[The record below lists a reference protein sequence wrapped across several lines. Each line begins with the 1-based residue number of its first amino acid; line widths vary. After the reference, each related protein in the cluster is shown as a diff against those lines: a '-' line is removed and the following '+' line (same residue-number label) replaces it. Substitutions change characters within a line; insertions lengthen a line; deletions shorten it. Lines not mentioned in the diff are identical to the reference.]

1 LSAFERVVDTTPGFR
16 ARPGQQAMAECI
28 ATTLS
33 QVDLG
38 DHPAPQSAIAVIQ
51 AGTGV
56 GKSAAYASTAIAMAL
71 ARKTRVLISTATVA
85 LQEQLM
91 QKDLPALAATLGQPF
106 DYALAKGR
114 GRYVC
119 KLKLERLV
127 GDGATEDDFFEDEGQ
142 DRHLRMALQGDTEA
156 RRERLYGDMA
166 ALLAQAQWDGDRD
179 TLPQAPDPQ
188 DWSGVAAERHSC
200 TARHCPRYKECSY
213 YNARSRLAQAQV
225 IVANHDLVL
234 ASLGMKA
241 LPELDNCLVIFD
253 EGHHLPAV
261 ALDQFSSS
269 MDLSRLRWLDVLPK
283 AMQEVAAKL
292 DLHLGGEVQTVCSQ
306 LKAALTDL
314 ARMAMELV
322 LAGGATDTRSGYQ
335 GAQTG
340 ARPGRSAGGGAKGW
354 GKDGPGASTEASVRF
369 AHGVLPA
376 HLVEPVAHILAQA
389 SGLSSTLEALGAE
402 VKAIAKGDP
411 SRATQC
417 ATLYAKLG
425 ALAPR
430 LASLTSTATL
440 LLEHGAQPLAKW
452 LQAQTDNGYTNL
464 SAHACPT
471 VPGDL
476 LRQLLWSRVR
486 GAVVTSASLT
496 SCGSFDYFLQEA
508 GLAQLPQV
516 KTLAVPSPFDYATQ
530 GTLTVVHTR
539 ADPKQAEAYTAEMVA
554 ALVQDLHTVQRG
566 ALVLFTSRAQMR
578 AATDA
583 LPEALRLRV
592 LVQGSQSRSRLLA
605 THAEQVAAG
614 MPSIVFGMQSF
625 GEGLDLPGAL
635 CETVFITKL
644 PFAPPSEPVEEARA
658 EWLRS
663 LERDPFNELVVP
675 ATGIK
680 LLQWTGRAIRTE
692 DDRARVVCYDK
703 RLLQQAY
710 GRRMLAGLPPY
721 RVEERRIGVA
731 PASTA
736 SQ

>member
-1 LSAFERVVDTTPGFR
+1 MTSEASTPSDMAATALAAFERVVDATPGFR
-16 ARPGQQAMAECI
+16 SRPGQHAMAACI
-28 ATTLS
+28 ANTLS

-38 DHPAPQSAIAVIQ
+38 EHPSPQSAIAVVQ

-91 QKDLPALAATLGQPF
+91 QKDLPALAATLGLPF

-142 DRHLRMALQGDTEA
+142 DRHLRMALHGDTEE
-156 RRERLYGDMA
+156 RRQRLYGTMA
-166 ALLAQAQWDGDRD
+166 TLLAQAQWDGDRD
-179 TLPQAPDPQ
+179 TLPQAPDPL
-188 DWSGVAAERHSC
+188 DWAAVAAERHSC

-253 EGHHLPAV
+253 EGHHLPEV

-283 AMQEVAAKL
+283 AMQEVATKL
-292 DLHLGGEVQTVCSQ
+292 GLHLGNDVQTVCSQ

-314 ARMAMELV
+314 ARIAMDMV
-322 LAGGATDTRSGYQ
+322 WDGASKDTRGTAPDTADQ
-335 GAQTG
+335 Q
-340 ARPGRSAGGGAKGW
+340 
-354 GKDGPGASTEASVRF
+354 ASLRF

-376 HLVEPVAHILAQA
+376 HLAELVAPILAQA
-389 SGLSSTLEALGAE
+389 HGLSTTLEALGAE
-402 VKAIAKGDP
+402 VKAIAKDDP

-425 ALAPR
+425 TLAPR
-430 LASLTSTATL
+430 LGSVVSTSTL

-452 LQAQTDNGYTNL
+452 LQAQTDGGYVNL

-476 LRQLLWSRVR
+476 LQQFLWSRVR

-496 SCGSFDYFLQEA
+496 SCGSFDYFLGEA

-516 KTLAVPSPFDYATQ
+516 TTLAVPSPFDYATQ

-539 ADPKQAEAYTAEMVA
+539 ADPKQAQAYTTEMVA
-554 ALVQDLHTVQRG
+554 ALVQDLRTVERG

-583 LPEALRLRV
+583 LPEDLRSRV
-592 LVQGSQSRSRLLA
+592 LVQGSQSRTRLLA
-605 THAEQVAAG
+605 SHAEQVAAG

-644 PFAPPSEPVEEARA
+644 PFAPPSEPVDEARA

-663 LERDPFNELVVP
+663 LGRDPFNELVVP

-692 DDRARVVCYDK
+692 DDRARVICYDK
-703 RLLQQAY
+703 RLLLQAY
-710 GRRMLAGLPPY
+710 GRRMLSGLPPY
-721 RVEERRIGVA
+721 RLEERR
-731 PASTA
+731 T
-736 SQ
+736 